1 MPVSTQGPLIANAM
15 STAFQFKM
23 SMWQMV
29 GDKCVRP
36 FRAKH
41 SDWRELASII
51 QAIVETFPN
60 NCTIMFPQAL
70 APVVSFSA
78 IFRPASSKEE
88 DEDDNPFGPG
98 MHRFYLGPPVPSG
111 HGCGNS
117 GCSPAFSSTPLPEGG
132 CFMLATGQKEPPSS
146 SLSAPPLDGE
156 QPKMRPLDEDL
167 DAGLEADNKGNREK
181 DPHEGDDSIIDAS
194 ELNILKGIV
203 KLGTNDQVPIMLKS
217 GEKQGSG
224 HLNSSVCSDSSGEDL
239 DTKDTRNKKK
249 GLTPTKVASSNTG
262 QWTEEDIH
270 VVRQI
275 RYKKDLDRFQTYRH
289 TKIKPEELNTI
300 NTVDHSA
307 YIAVALADISTV
319 IKKSVSSV
327 AAYWEVLW
335 LRGGDTS
342 KFDKEVGAKFK
353 KSAKGSQVPDTEK
366 VSID

>member
-1 MPVSTQGPLIANAM
+1 
-15 STAFQFKM
+15 
-23 SMWQMV
+23 
-29 GDKCVRP
+29 
-36 FRAKH
+36 
-41 SDWRELASII
+41 
-51 QAIVETFPN
+51 
-60 NCTIMFPQAL
+60 
-70 APVVSFSA
+70 
-78 IFRPASSKEE
+78 
-88 DEDDNPFGPG
+88 
-98 MHRFYLGPPVPSG
+98 
-111 HGCGNS
+111 
-117 GCSPAFSSTPLPEGG
+117 
-132 CFMLATGQKEPPSS
+132 MLATGQKEPPSS

-342 KFDKEVGAKFK
+342 KLDKEVGAKFK